1 MYKLIGSKMKA
12 TQNLF
17 NAYKNNIPIF
27 QSVLDGNYEGAVLV
41 DKESMPTWAVLQTPV
56 GHHFVAGNP
65 IKNEIL
71 EDILFNQILKTQE
84 EKQLIVFSPSDDWQL
99 LLESI
104 FLPRKGFIVPRK
116 IFSFSY
122 ESYCKVDNWQNKMP
136 ENAEMIITKEHCD
149 PFCIKDEWVAKLML
163 EGVCLS
169 ICSAPMV
176 GGGYAEID
184 IKTNPDFQKK
194 GYGTLTALA
203 LIQQLIQQ
211 SLIPCWSSWPEKTAS
226 QAIAKKVGFL
236 PQADV
241 NAWVWDEHNC
251 T

>member
-1 MYKLIGSKMKA
+1 MYKLIGSKMKV

-17 NAYKNNIPIF
+17 NTYKNNIPVF
-27 QSVLDGNYEGAVLV
+27 QSVLDGNHEGVAFV
-41 DKESMPTWAVLQTPV
+41 DEESMPTWAVLQTPF
-56 GHHFVAGNP
+56 GHHFVAGSP
-65 IKNEIL
+65 MKSKVL

-104 FLPRKGFIVPRK
+104 FLPRKGFVVPRK

-122 ESYCKVDNWQNKMP
+122 ESYCKAGNWKSKMP
-136 ENAEMIITKEHCD
+136 KMAEMIIAKEPCNQ
-149 PFCIKDEWVAKLML
+149 FCINDKWIAKLII
-163 EGVCLS
+163 EGVCIS
-169 ICSAPMV
+169 ICSSPMV

-184 IKTNPDFQKK
+184 IETNPDFRGK

-203 LIQQLIQQ
+203 LIEKLLEQ
-211 SLIPCWSSWPEKTAS
+211 SLTPCWSTWPEKVAS

-241 NAWVWDEHNC
+241 KAWVWDKC
-251 T
+251 SCI